1 MIRRRDLEMRFVVL
15 AILLAVI
22 GSASARAQNGS
33 AERGARTYDKY
44 CATCHG
50 DDLMNNSGIAFDLRR
65 LKPDEFPRFVGSV
78 MQGKRAMPA
87 WAGVLDEDQLEDL
100 WAYIRA
106 HAFQR

>member
-1 MIRRRDLEMRFVVL
+1 MIRQRDPGMRSVVL
-15 AILLAVI
+15 AILLAAI
-22 GSASARAQNGS
+22 GSAPARAQQGS

-65 LKPDEFPRFVGSV
+65 LKADEFPRFVGSV
-78 MQGKRAMPA
+78 MQGKKAMPA

-100 WAYIRA
+100 WAFIRA
-106 HAFQR
+106 HAY